1 MNRRTFVGASAAL
14 LLGASKG
21 WSTEG
26 KPGPIVETGLGKV
39 RGLTFG
45 KVHAFR
51 GMRYGASTAGA
62 NRFMAAVR
70 IAAWTGVQEAYE
82 YGQEAPQPHP
92 HTEIPEVR
100 ATIPEH
106 QVGEDCLRINVWTTS
121 TSGKRPVM
129 VWFHGGGFAS
139 GNGGYTIYDGTN
151 LAGRR
156 DVVAVSINHR
166 LNSFGFTDLSAFG
179 GATNVGMTDCVKAL
193 QWVHDNIAQFGGDPT
208 NVTIYGQSGGG
219 AKVSTLLAMP
229 AAVGLFHKAI
239 IQSGSYLTGVSKAD
253 SAKSTETFMA
263 KVGAKSLTDLQK
275 LSMEQLIAATS
286 STQGLRLTPV
296 VDGGTLFA
304 NPFMGSAPS
313 ISAGIPVL
321 LGTTETE
328 VTFFPNT
335 GLDPID
341 DAQLLTRV
349 KAAVAGSVVSSLN
362 DAQAKDLIDVYRKGR
377 PGVSNI
383 DVALIVES
391 DTRFRPGVLTEAELK
406 AAQSA
411 PVYMYYFKWRTPVRD
426 GKLKSLH
433 TLEIPFATSNVDN
446 GQSMTGTGKDRYA
459 LEDKVSG
466 AWAAFAHS
474 GNPNTK
480 GLPNWPK
487 FDATTRATMVLD
499 NECKVVNDPNGAER
513 KALASLRRG

>member
-1 MNRRTFVGASAAL
+1 MNRRTFVGASAAVL
-14 LLGASKG
+14 IGASRA
-21 WSTEG
+21 WSADG
-26 KPGPIVETGLGKV
+26 KPGPIVDTGLGKV

-51 GMRYGASTAGA
+51 GLRYGAPTSGV
-62 NRFMAAVR
+62 NRFMHAVR
-70 IAAWTGVQEAYE
+70 LDPWTGVMEAYD

-106 QVGEDCLRINVWTTS
+106 QVGEDCLRLNVWTTS
-121 TSGKRPVM
+121 ASGKRPVM

-139 GNGGYTIYDGTN
+139 GNGGYTIYDGSN
-151 LAGRR
+151 LAARR
-156 DVVAVSINHR
+156 DVVAVSVNHR

-179 GATNVGMTDCVKAL
+179 GGSNVGMTDCVKAL

-229 AAVGLFHKAI
+229 AAEGLFHKAI

-253 SAKSTETFMA
+253 AEKSTATFMA
-263 KVGAKSLTDLQK
+263 KVGAKSLADLQR
-275 LSMEQLIAATS
+275 LTMEQLIEATS
-286 STQGLRLTPV
+286 SIPGLRLTPV
-296 VDGGTLFA
+296 VDGGTLFV
-304 NPFMGSAPS
+304 NPFSGSAPAN
-313 ISAGIPVL
+313 SAGVPVL

-328 VTFFPNT
+328 VTFFPAT

-349 KAAVAGSVVSSLN
+349 KTAVAGAS
-362 DAQAKDLIDVYRKGR
+362 DAQARDLIAVYRTGR
-377 PGVSNI
+377 PKVSNI
-383 DVALIVES
+383 DLALIVES
-391 DTRFRPGVLTEAELK
+391 DVRFRPGVTTEAELK
-406 AAQSA
+406 SAQSS
-411 PVYMYYFKWRTPVRD
+411 PVYMYYFTWRTPVRD

-433 TLEIPFATSNVDN
+433 TIDIPFATSTVD
-446 GQSMTGTGKDRYA
+446 QAPSMTGTGKDRHA
-459 LEDKVSG
+459 LEDRVSG

-487 FDATTRATMVLD
+487 FDAGTRATMILD
-499 NECKVVNDPNGAER
+499 NECRVVNDPNGVER